1 MENIERFHLLASTD
15 KLNGFVYHRTDG
27 KGCTAASV
35 TIKFGEHH
43 TIKVQT
49 TVEFLSGVHRILSGH
64 GIDHKERFVWI
75 GGFSHR
81 SNLVHQRLINSQTTS
96 GVHDHSVIALGFC
109 FLDGS
114 KRNFHRIFFLQIE
127 VDGHVYLLSQHAQ
140 LLDSSGT
147 IGVAGS
153 QQRTAVLLCLQEE
166 GEFTRKCGLTRTI
179 QSCHKDDTRTIF
191 QLEVGAFTSHQCRQL
206 IVYNFHHKL
215 RRLQCRQ
222 HVLPKGFLLHS
233 VGESLCHLVVD
244 VGIKKRTA
252 HILKSFGY
260 IDFGDFAFT
269 FEYFEGAFESFA
281 EIVKHVCGV
290 L

>member
-1 MENIERFHLLASTD
+1 M
-15 KLNGFVYHRTDG
+15 
-27 KGCTAASV
+27 
-35 TIKFGEHH
+35 
-43 TIKVQT
+43 
-49 TVEFLSGVHRILSGH
+49 SGH
-64 GIDHKERFVWI
+64 GVYHKQGFVRVCS
-75 GGFSHR
+75 FFHR
-81 SNLVHQRLINSQTTS
+81 CNLVHQRLINSQTTS
-96 GVHDHSVIALGFC
+96 SVHDHSVIALGFC

-269 FEYFEGAFESFA
+269 FEYFEGTFESFA